1 MVRAVAAAGVLA
13 LVPAFGLAVAAGL
26 VGVSTPLGMAAAGG
40 AVIGLG
46 AAIALGARRPPQG
59 LDDIARRFL
68 LQALR
73 AATVE
78 KVASEIQLALADA
91 FGGAGVSRAMLVLP
105 DGEGVRVLTLA
116 GNAIEIGDPVAA
128 FAALGDAQEP
138 LARAAVVAATTPVP
152 EAEAGADGV
161 AWAEFLAQGARD
173 VLALLDRTGTDL
185 LLPLHHR
192 GLLLGVLLLT
202 TPPVKDAASEL
213 RFWRALRAYATA
225 AIARAF
231 LGVETKGRTQLV
243 KSLDLATAMQE
254 SMMPDERPVRRRTF
268 ELRGLYRPVA
278 ECGGDLWMWHE
289 LGEGRVLLVI
299 ADATGHGA
307 APALLAAVAKG
318 TIDAR
323 WQLATADGGSG
334 DLDPAL
340 LLTELNRVIHRAG
353 RRQYQMTAFAC
364 VLDTNIGVL
373 RFANAGQNFPYRL
386 TVRADVAPAIEALV
400 ARGNTLGAEA
410 EARYVTRT
418 MMIAPGDRLVLY
430 TDGLIDAGTPY
441 RDAFG
446 DKRLRAAL
454 VDKASERG
462 TRLPELLLADIE
474 AHAAGAPLGDD
485 VTVLTVEILDVGAH
499 A

>member
-1 MVRAVAAAGVLA
+1 MVRDVAAGVLA
-13 LVPAFGLAVAAGL
+13 LVPAFGLAVTAGL
-26 VGVSTPLGMAAAGG
+26 LGVSSPPGMAAAGG
-40 AVIGLG
+40 AVMLLG
-46 AAIALGARRPPQG
+46 VAIAIGSRRAPQG

-68 LQALR
+68 LHALR
-73 AATVE
+73 APTIERVAT
-78 KVASEIQLALADA
+78 EIQLALADA
-91 FGGAGVSRAMLVLP
+91 FGPGGVSRALLVLP
-105 DGEGVRVLTLA
+105 DGGGVRVLALV
-116 GNAIEIGDPVAA
+116 GNNIEIGDPVAA

-138 LARAAVVAATTPVP
+138 LPRAAVIAATTPVP
-152 EAEAGADGV
+152 DPEAGADGV
-161 AWAEFLAQGARD
+161 AWAEFLAQGARE
-173 VLALLDRTGTDL
+173 VQALLDRTGTDL

-192 GLLLGVLLLT
+192 GLLLGVILLT
-202 TPPVKDAASEL
+202 ASPAKDAAEQ

-225 AIARAF
+225 AVARAF

-254 SMMPDERPVRRRTF
+254 SMMPDERPVRRASF

-323 WQLATADGGSG
+323 WQLATAIGGSG
-334 DLDPAL
+334 DIDPAL

-353 RRQYQMTAFAC
+353 KRQYQMTAFVC
-364 VLDTNIGVL
+364 VVDTIAGVL

-386 TVRADVAPAIEALV
+386 GVRPDVAPTIEALV

-410 EARYVTRT
+410 EARYVTKT
-418 MMIAPGDRLVLY
+418 VMLAPGDRLVLY
-430 TDGLIDAGTPY
+430 TDGLIDAGTPH

-454 VDKASERG
+454 VDKANERG

-485 VTVLTVEILDVGAH
+485 VTVLTVEILDVGAR